1 MLARLALIF
10 PIFSA
15 QINHRFIFPI
25 TDLALSFHY
34 RIREKDPETETA
46 ELKNRAFQSLKK
58 ALALR
63 PKDHGLWNVLGVFAA
78 YHEDFGLAQHAFIRS
93 ITLQPHP
100 VAWANLGL
108 LYFMQG

>member
-1 MLARLALIF
+1 M
-10 PIFSA
+10 
-15 QINHRFIFPI
+15 
-25 TDLALSFHY
+25 SFHF
-34 RIREKDPETETA
+34 RIRENDPEMEEA
-46 ELKNRAFQSLKK
+46 GLKNRAFQSLKK

-63 PKDHGLWNVLGVFAA
+63 PKDHDLWNVLGVFAA

-108 LYFMQG
+108 IYFVQG

>member
-10 PIFSA
+10 PIFFS
-15 QINHRFIFPI
+15 QITDSYIPI

-34 RIREKDPETETA
+34 RIREKDPDT